1 MIGFFQEKHIPTF
14 WMPSRSISEKTFT
27 LNRCL
32 LVPPWLQEFGAQS
45 PKLFIADFAWSVLV
59 FIYIGGQFRRIM
71 HFGVLVLILL
81 SNQYFLLSAL
91 QSRGL
96 LLGFHTLILH
106 SCKAGVGYVFL
117 LVLVPDDRWLLQKRK
132 TFHLS
137 KNGLK
142 NVQRHELTWITP
154 GSRLIT
160 IPNPPTTVEDDFDF
174 TATFC
179 RCQDFACTPKNQ
191 AGPDTKS

>member
-1 MIGFFQEKHIPTF
+1 
-14 WMPSRSISEKTFT
+14 MPSCTTMVARIWGPISKIVYRRLCMICFYLYRGPISANYAFRGPCFDFVIQPVFPSVRFT
-27 LNRCL
+27 KPWVAAWVPHFDSAFLQGRC
-32 LVPPWLQEFGAQS
+32 WLYFFAGPGAW
-45 PKLFIADFAWSVLV
+45 WS
-59 FIYIGGQFRRIM
+59 
-71 HFGVLVLILL
+71 LIV
-81 SNQYFLLSAL
+81 
-91 QSRGL
+91 
-96 LLGFHTLILH
+96 T
-106 SCKAGVGYVFL
+106 KK
-117 LVLVPDDRWLLQKRK
+117 WK
-132 TFHLS
+132 TFHFS

-142 NVQRHELTWITP
+142 NAQRHELTWITP